1 MTNELN
7 TIAEELRTTA
17 ISKLPEAISVSEG
30 DCILVV
36 QNRKAKRA
44 RPSLFRG
51 PKGDTGM
58 TGTPGTIGPTG
69 ASPVLRYTT
78 RGIESKLS
86 NQPDTEFTLLVPI
99 ADMTGPQG
107 TTGANIVLRAGDT
120 GIEFKLS
127 TEPDSA
133 YKVLVPYLQ
142 ITGPKGD
149 TGPAPILELGEVTTV
164 EPSDPAS
171 ATFQPNGVD
180 PSGANKYRLALSIPK
195 GKSGQDGTGAGNVLV
210 NNEAS
215 LLASKQYAFKPGQDG
230 SVNGAFVEVEAPG
243 GAIEIPFG
251 IMELDTSATSEQ
263 ILAVWPMEDIL
274 KVIKGKPGGG
284 YYIHGDGGTVY
295 VQVIAT
301 ISEDPTVTPHDVT
314 LSIPVIPPEEHI
326 MQVIN
331 YSLETN
337 ESTVSITGVVYDFIG
352 NYVDT
357 NGIENYNG
365 LLVPIKDK
373 ESGIVVFIPWYSAA
387 SYQYVIFDIDDFK
400 TDTSAQ
406 IKEKLKR
413 SLIIAERVDAGD
425 TEFSALRNILYAY
438 GSVFGITRSGS
449 LMFMDS
455 SIVGESSVAM
465 YFKGGETLYTV
476 TISEDPTT
484 KDLSATVVESSIG
497 QLETSGDGSKFL
509 SNDGTYKTVSGGES
523 GVYRLPE
530 AIINLDESS
539 TSDEIFA
546 AWGGREVLLDFVKNY
561 DASKAYI
568 VSTSEIRTTYNA
580 QIYCEYTDDTNFVAM
595 VIIGFGGDNIIMETR
610 VADGLASVYPS
621 SIKIPILTSTS
632 DDVYFTY
639 STNDGELMWA
649 NNGVGV
655 GGAGLRY
662 AAYSKHK
669 NVKIEDNGDGT
680 QFLSNDGTYKAISSD
695 AGNIYHLDLDIS
707 GYMSRATE
715 AEQTAVWG
723 KMYTAPTSENIITLL
738 GGAEGVRQLCE
749 KLKPTNNPIV
759 TVPYMLYFLP
769 TRLLSTS
776 VSILI
781 ADSTSL
787 TNILSSPRDGCY
799 INIALMFYTRIN
811 DPISIMVN
819 LTIANFNTDTQEVL
833 YQYAED
839 TEFVHIEDSLFSTST
854 SDALSAN
861 QGGILKE
868 RIDKKVGSEEI
879 TTIKKLT
886 QAAYDALSSKD
897 SKTLYACMQS
907 NGTIIMR

>member
-1 MTNELN
+1 MTNDLN

-58 TGTPGTIGPTG
+58 TGATGAIGAMG

-230 SVNGAFVEVEAPG
+230 SVNGAFVEFIAPDVSNVPEWAMQPEKPSYNASDV
-243 GAIEIPFG
+243 GAIPST
-251 IMELDTSATSEQ
+251 D
-263 ILAVWPMEDIL
+263 
-274 KVIKGKPGGG
+274 KGKANGVASLDSEGKVPDVQLPSFVGDAPLDGIIYGRKDGRWAKVESNSAYFIPQKLITLIFESTGEPASELISDAIGGVEG
-284 YYIHGDGGTVY
+284 FNKLIDCIKNGNEIIFRIDDSSSYGTRYYDSLVKSSDMDEIDNGKRCTINVDLESPYNVTLHLTIMYSENMFFMALEHEPLSPPITIEGLVETLKSQESRQDDYKAIEYAVRKSRAVLHNDTTRGSYPISIYVDLDLERSINYFSINGAKSVSENTIHFHWGTLKQDGT
-295 VQVIAT
+295 QTEKNNVIAFNLPDHQG
-301 ISEDPTVTPHDVT
+301 S
-314 LSIPVIPPEEHI
+314 
-326 MQVIN
+326 
-331 YSLETN
+331 
-337 ESTVSITGVVYDFIG
+337 YD
-352 NYVDT
+352 
-357 NGIENYNG
+357 
-365 LLVPIKDK
+365 
-373 ESGIVVFIPWYSAA
+373 
-387 SYQYVIFDIDDFK
+387 
-400 TDTSAQ
+400 AQ
-406 IKEKLKR
+406 ITFE
-413 SLIIAERVDAGD
+413 
-425 TEFSALRNILYAY
+425 
-438 GSVFGITRSGS
+438 
-449 LMFMDS
+449 
-455 SIVGESSVAM
+455 
-465 YFKGGETLYTV
+465 
-476 TISEDPTT
+476 
-484 KDLSATVVESSIG
+484 
-497 QLETSGDGSKFL
+497 
-509 SNDGTYKTVSGGES
+509 GT
-523 GVYRLPE
+523 
-530 AIINLDESS
+530 
-539 TSDEIFA
+539 
-546 AWGGREVLLDFVKNY
+546 
-561 DASKAYI
+561 
-568 VSTSEIRTTYNA
+568 
-580 QIYCEYTDDTNFVAM
+580 
-595 VIIGFGGDNIIMETR
+595 
-610 VADGLASVYPS
+610 
-621 SIKIPILTSTS
+621 
-632 DDVYFTY
+632 
-639 STNDGELMWA
+639 
-649 NNGVGV
+649 
-655 GGAGLRY
+655 
-662 AAYSKHK
+662 
-669 NVKIEDNGDGT
+669 GDGT
-680 QFLSNDGTYKAISSD
+680 KFLSNDGTYKAISSG

-715 AEQTAVWG
+715 AEQTAIWG
-723 KMYTAPTSENIITLL
+723 KMYTAPTNENIITLL
-738 GGAEGVRQLCE
+738 GGAEGIRQLCE

-787 TNILSSPRDGCY
+787 TNILSSPQDGCY

-819 LTIANFNTDTQEVL
+819 LIIANFNTDTQQVSYEYL
-833 YQYAED
+833 EN
-839 TEFVHIEDSLFSTST
+839 TEFVHIEDSLNSSST

-886 QAAYDALSSKD
+886 QAAYDALSPKD
-897 SKTLYACMQS
+897 TKTLYACIQS
-907 NGTIIMR
+907 NGTIVMRLPL